1 MDIADL
7 PKPLNFEWD
16 KGNKEKSLLKHG
28 ITNGEAEEVFL
39 NFNLIC
45 ADPKHSDIEER
56 FNILG
61 KSDNGKLILSCYT
74 MRNNKSKHLPTGY
87 FTPQEDY
94 KSHSSPQQV
103 ARYSGKVLDKIR
115 IISSR
120 PASRKER
127 MTYEKTFK
135 KNA

>member
-7 PKPLNFEWD
+7 PQPLNFEWD

-28 ITNGEAEEVFL
+28 ITNGEAEEIFL
-39 NFNLIC
+39 NFNLIW

-74 MRNNKSKHLPTGY
+74 MRNNK
-87 FTPQEDY
+87 
-94 KSHSSPQQV
+94 
-103 ARYSGKVLDKIR
+103 IR

-127 MTYEKTFK
+127 ITHEKTFK